1 MLTLYRRHLDACPH
15 ASKGRAH
22 RRCKC
27 PIWVDGTHVGMD
39 VRKSLKTTSWDE
51 AEYKLREM
59 KESPAFTFEQP
70 KKVEEAVLAYLT
82 DARSGQKLTE
92 ETLRKKRNVLKPM
105 VAFCEDRGKTYL
117 KQINFEDLAEF
128 RTTWKDQALSASKKL
143 ERLRGF
149 FRFCVN
155 AHWIKENPAV
165 NLKPPKVPPAA
176 TMPFT
181 RDQMSRLLSACDQ
194 YPDNYGRR
202 GQRNALR
209 LRAMLLVLRYTGLR
223 IRDAVQ
229 LDESKAEP
237 CRIFVRRQQKTG
249 EPVFVPVPSFVTT
262 ALAGVPGRTSP
273 RFYFWS
279 GRGLAKSA
287 VADWQRSFR
296 KLFAL
301 AGLTHIPEE
310 GVTFQKW
317 KRRLIDGKP
326 VAAHPHMF
334 RDTFA
339 VELLLSGV
347 PMEDVQILLGHTSIR
362 TTERSY
368 APWVKARQERL
379 EGHVRNAWNLE
390 LESGTPGVHGVN

>member
-1 MLTLYRRHLDACPH
+1 
-15 ASKGRAH
+15 
-22 RRCKC
+22 
-27 PIWVDGTHVGMD
+27 MD